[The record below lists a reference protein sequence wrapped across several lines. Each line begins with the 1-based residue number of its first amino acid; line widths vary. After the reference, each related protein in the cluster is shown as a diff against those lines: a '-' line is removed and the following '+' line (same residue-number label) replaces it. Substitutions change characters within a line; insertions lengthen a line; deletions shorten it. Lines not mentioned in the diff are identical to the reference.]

1 MEKTR
6 KNKWTK
12 QGAAEDC
19 VDLYIAKYGFNRH
32 QISPMQSEGGLGGW
46 RPGAPG
52 SGGDPFFFWWPLFFL
67 FFCFVYFLFIF
78 CFFSRKKTKK
88 KTKKKQKINRKKTK
102 KKTKKKTLSR
112 NSDSLPTPKKHPPE
126 TSTDCPSKNSGLV
139 GLATR
144 TPFWQFRAIDIVLV

>member
-52 SGGDPFFFWWPLFFL
+52 SGGDPFFFLVTPFFSVFL
-67 FFCFVYFLFIF
+67 FCLFFVYFLF
-78 CFFSRKKTKK
+78 FFSKKNKK
-88 KTKKKQKINRKKTK
+88 
-102 KKTKKKTLSR
+102 
-112 NSDSLPTPKKHPPE
+112 
-126 TSTDCPSKNSGLV
+126 
-139 GLATR
+139 
-144 TPFWQFRAIDIVLV
+144 